1 MYDLII
7 EDARIVDGTG
17 APAFAGSLCVRE
29 GVIEAIHRRT
39 RTGEACAERIDAG
52 GLVLAPGFVDPHT
65 HYDAQVAWDPLLTCS
80 PWHGVT
86 TVVMGNCGVGVAPMR
101 PETREIALWDLVN
114 VEAIPFDAMSQGIDW
129 QWESFGEYLDA
140 IETRGVGINVAALAP
155 LTPLRHYAM
164 GEASFDR
171 AANRD
176 EIRVMEGLLRD
187 ALQAGAF
194 GFSTTMLN
202 NHVGYG
208 GRPLA
213 CRSAS
218 HEELAALSR
227 VLREAG
233 HGAIELALTQ
243 TDLGWISDEELELLE
258 LLVRESGRPVTYL
271 ALINE
276 VGNPQSYL
284 RSVERLGPMLDW
296 QRAVPQINCQPMVR
310 RLTMD
315 NPFTLGN
322 LASFAPIFNK
332 SEEEQLRIYASE
344 SFRNAAKDELAKRGI
359 PRGMVGRLRVG
370 EAKGELAQS
379 YARTRQTMDEIAE
392 ETGRHALDVLCD
404 LTLAEGVGLSME
416 LAFAN
421 FEPEGVANL
430 LQDGRFMIG
439 LSDGGAHVEQL
450 CDAGFSTHLLGR
462 WVREH
467 QAISL
472 EEAVRDITSVPADF
486 WGIRGRGRLVE
497 GHAADL
503 VLFDPESVID
513 LDPEYV
519 HDLPGGARRYVSRAR
534 GIEATIVGGKVL
546 YRAGDYQGGLPG
558 TVLRSGA

>member
-1 MYDLII
+1 
-7 EDARIVDGTG
+7 
-17 APAFAGSLCVRE
+17 
-29 GVIEAIHRRT
+29 
-39 RTGEACAERIDAG
+39 
-52 GLVLAPGFVDPHT
+52 
-65 HYDAQVAWDPLLTCS
+65 
-80 PWHGVT
+80 
-86 TVVMGNCGVGVAPMR
+86 
-101 PETREIALWDLVN
+101 
-114 VEAIPFDAMSQGIDW
+114 
-129 QWESFGEYLDA
+129 
-140 IETRGVGINVAALAP
+140 
-155 LTPLRHYAM
+155 
-164 GEASFDR
+164 
-171 AANRD
+171 
-176 EIRVMEGLLRD
+176 
-187 ALQAGAF
+187 
-194 GFSTTMLN
+194 
-202 NHVGYG
+202 
-208 GRPLA
+208 
-213 CRSAS
+213 
-218 HEELAALSR
+218 
-227 VLREAG
+227 
-233 HGAIELALTQ
+233 
-243 TDLGWISDEELELLE
+243 
-258 LLVRESGRPVTYL
+258 
-271 ALINE
+271 
-276 VGNPQSYL
+276 
-284 RSVERLGPMLDW
+284 
-296 QRAVPQINCQPMVR
+296 
-310 RLTMD
+310 
-315 NPFTLGN
+315 
-322 LASFAPIFNK
+322 
-332 SEEEQLRIYASE
+332 
-344 SFRNAAKDELAKRGI
+344 
-359 PRGMVGRLRVG
+359 
-370 EAKGELAQS
+370 
-379 YARTRQTMDEIAE
+379 MDEIAE